1 MAPATVAI
9 VTERAFAAPFQLP
22 RQPAEYLR
30 TPHRTLRRALRFL
43 NARWQ
48 LRSCQ
53 QLGRWVR
60 LHGRIH
66 VSNQGEIRVGD
77 RVVLLSRPLPI
88 VLHTLAG
95 GRLDIGD
102 RTVLNYGVD
111 ISAVEHVTIGADCL
125 LGTQV
130 SILDNDFH
138 ELTARDRMPESRP
151 VVIGDGVWLGNR
163 VMILPGVKI
172 GAGAAVGAGSVVMT
186 DIPERC
192 LALGNPARVIK
203 KF

>member
-1 MAPATVAI
+1 VSD
-9 VTERAFAAPFQLP
+9 RAVSAPFRLP
-22 RQPAEYLR
+22 RRPAEYLR
-30 TPHRTLRRALRFL
+30 TPRRTLRRAIRFL

-48 LRSCQ
+48 LRSCDE
-53 QLGRWVR
+53 LGLWVR
-60 LHGRIH
+60 LQGRIH
-66 VSNQGEIRVGD
+66 VRNQGRIRVGE
-77 RVVLLSRPLPI
+77 RVVFVSHPLPI
-88 VLHTLAG
+88 ILHTLPG

-111 ISAVEHVTIGADCL
+111 ISAVEHVTIGDDCL
-125 LGTQV
+125 LGTHV

-186 DIPERC
+186 DVPERC

-203 KF
+203 TF